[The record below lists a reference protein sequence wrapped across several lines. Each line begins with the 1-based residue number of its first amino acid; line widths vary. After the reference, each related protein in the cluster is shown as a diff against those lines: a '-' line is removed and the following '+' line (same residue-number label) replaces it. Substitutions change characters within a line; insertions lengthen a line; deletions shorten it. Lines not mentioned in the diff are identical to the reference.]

1 MVEDYEYGRYLLL
14 ESFKSFIQKIQ
25 LSNDLNVTIV
35 GGSKKEPE
43 LIALRE
49 LGYNIKLELYG
60 IEYYLSLIH
69 I

>member
-43 LIALRE
+43 LIAPKRAWL
-49 LGYNIKLELYG
+49 
-60 IEYYLSLIH
+60 
-69 I
+69 